1 MDQSRASEEGLE
13 PAGCQSLISAMNWY
27 YVNCYY
33 VWLWFFLVF
42 RLTNFIHHLF
52 PISFPFTPLVKVGLG
67 LVLLNLVATLGLRNK
82 LLSHSWL
89 SVFETCIS
97 VS

>member
-1 MDQSRASEEGLE
+1 MPKPHFSHE
-13 PAGCQSLISAMNWY
+13 
-27 YVNCYY
+27 
-33 VWLWFFLVF
+33 LVLRKLLLCLVVVLF
-42 RLTNFIHHLF
+42 TFPVDKFHSPPF
-52 PISFPFTPLVKVGLG
+52 PISFSFTPLVKVGLG